1 MIDSF
6 LNIALIED
14 VLQEVFI
21 KSLVVFQVTVFFCFL
36 NFKLAVF
43 INLVRCC
50 TIMAFLFYDFKSIVC
65 VLYFYFHI
73 DYLHSYGAFYEYV
86 ATLFSKF

>member
-21 KSLVVFQVTVFFCFL
+21 KSLVVFQVTVFS
-36 NFKLAVF
+36 VF
-43 INLVRCC
+43 
-50 TIMAFLFYDFKSIVC
+50 
-65 VLYFYFHI
+65 
-73 DYLHSYGAFYEYV
+73 
-86 ATLFSKF
+86 